1 MVAESVSHFA
11 PLETSKMRQDYEK
24 AMMELEAP
32 RNELMS
38 CEKDLQKRQMWEISY
53 ILKDTLFLKKIIQ
66 IHISMVLLWGNIE
79 RKTPY
84 SLQLRQ
90 LSN

>member
-38 CEKDLQKRQMWEISY
+38 CEKDLQKRQM
-53 ILKDTLFLKKIIQ
+53 
-66 IHISMVLLWGNIE
+66 
-79 RKTPY
+79 
-84 SLQLRQ
+84 
-90 LSN
+90 